1 MKKIFIAIATII
13 ALSGCEDVGNMAQD
27 KLNDLKD
34 KAVQVGIEEI
44 RTNPEYA
51 QVAELLDQGNETL
64 ETIKTM
70 SLTELTDSVKGEE
83 LLGLIG
89 GIYSCVESKTS
100 ETLAEA
106 IFTESMN
113 MYQISEDIQ
122 QVVLE
127 SKNLESNFVICAPS
141 A

>member
-13 ALSGCEDVGNMAQD
+13 TLFGCEDVGNMAQEQ
-27 KLNDLKD
+27 LNDL
-34 KAVQVGIEEI
+34 
-44 RTNPEYA
+44 N
-51 QVAELLDQGNETL
+51 QGNETL

-70 SLTELTDSVKGEE
+70 SMAELTDSVKGGEI
-83 LLGLIG
+83 LGLIG

-100 ETLAEA
+100 VTLAEA

-113 MYQISEDIQ
+113 MYQIPEDIQ

-127 SKNLESNFVICAPS
+127 SKNLESNFIICEPS